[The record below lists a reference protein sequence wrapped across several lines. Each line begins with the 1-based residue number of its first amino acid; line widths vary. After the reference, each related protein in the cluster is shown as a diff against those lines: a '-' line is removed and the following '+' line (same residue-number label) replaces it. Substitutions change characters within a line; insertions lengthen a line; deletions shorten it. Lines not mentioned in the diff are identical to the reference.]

1 MVSYKKL
8 NPEDVQFS
16 STVLSEE
23 SRPAQEEVAVSSYQV
38 SFFSAALSIWGNKQK
53 NSIFFSIRVR
63 ICLKLT
69 ETVFQEEVIK
79 LYWILEQLV

>member
-38 SFFSAALSIWGNKQK
+38 SFFSAALSEGMSSTTQ
-53 NSIFFSIRVR
+53 
-63 ICLKLT
+63 
-69 ETVFQEEVIK
+69 
-79 LYWILEQLV
+79 ILLVYMREFV